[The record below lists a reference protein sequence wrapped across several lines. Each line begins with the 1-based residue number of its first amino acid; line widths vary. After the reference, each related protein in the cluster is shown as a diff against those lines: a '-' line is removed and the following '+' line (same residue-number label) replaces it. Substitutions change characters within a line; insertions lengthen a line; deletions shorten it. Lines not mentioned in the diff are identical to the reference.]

1 MKATSMKNKISG
13 FLKLFSIFLSA
24 SFLSTG
30 CVDKLEN
37 TPQPPAAFVA
47 IYHGSPDGPDL
58 DIYAESRKINNQAL
72 LFGQTFPYSGFFA
85 GERRLRFNPFNA
97 QNTLLEKNISL
108 NQDKIYTVFLVNKA
122 ADLDAF
128 QVEDIWK
135 EPDGLKSQ
143 VRLVHL
149 SPDAGDLEVSVANQS
164 PFGAAIS
171 YLSVS
176 DFLELEKGKV
186 KVVVKSKTT
195 GEVLVTVNEIELLGN
210 RVYSLVIRGFANPAN
225 GNNPISV
232 QLLTNYIKF

>member
-1 MKATSMKNKISG
+1 MKTTGMKNKL
-13 FLKLFSIFLSA
+13 FVMLKLFSLFLFA
-24 SFLSTG
+24 AFLTTG
-30 CVDKLEN
+30 CVDKLDD

-58 DIYAESRKINNQAL
+58 DIYAESNRINNQPL
-72 LFGQTFPYSGFFA
+72 IFGQTFPYSGFFV

-97 QNTLLEKNISL
+97 QNTLLEKNITL
-108 NQDKIYTVFLVNKA
+108 AQDKIYSVFLVNKA
-122 ADLDAF
+122 ADLDAI
-128 QVEDIWK
+128 QVEDVWE

-149 SPDAGDLEVSVANQS
+149 SPDSGDLEVSIAGQT
-164 PFGAAIS
+164 PFGAATS
-171 YLSVS
+171 YLSIS

-186 KVVVKSKTT
+186 KVIVKSKST

-232 QLLTNYIKF
+232 QLLTNFIKF

>member
-1 MKATSMKNKISG
+1 M
-13 FLKLFSIFLSA
+13 LKLFSIFLFA
-24 SFLSTG
+24 AFLTTG
-30 CVDKLEN
+30 CVDKLDD

-47 IYHGSPDGPDL
+47 IYHGSPDSPDL
-58 DIYAESRKINNQAL
+58 DIYAESNKINNQPL
-72 LFGQTFPYSGFFA
+72 IFGQTFPYSGFFV

-97 QNTLLEKNISL
+97 QNTLLEKNITL
-108 NQDKIYTVFLVNKA
+108 AQDKIYTVFLVNKA
-122 ADLDAF
+122 ADLDAI
-128 QVEDIWK
+128 QVEDIWE
-135 EPDGLKSQ
+135 EPDGLKTQ

-149 SPDAGDLEVSVANQS
+149 SPDAGDLEVSIASQT
-164 PFGAAIS
+164 PFGAATS

-210 RVYSLVIRGFANPAN
+210 RVYSLLIRGFANPAN